1 MDVEFR
7 AGVDAVLYSGAS
19 LSDAFEIN
27 ASCRRVGPGGVAFFH
42 AHCRASTAHFFVDLG
57 DAFEHAPDAAPGSGA
72 FYLTLVPIRPRR
84 RGERRSLRTFPGVS
98 LRPSNAFNPR
108 PRRLST
114 PLLTPFNSTSIS
126 FCAQE
131 IDAQKKEEEEAKKE
145 WEKARAE
152 LEAAREARTQ
162 PTTHDDLVAYF
173 FATEFN
179 EMEYEIVKQRPKARS
194 ISHWSPYDPVRVVN
208 ADP

>member
-1 MDVEFR
+1 MLIDR
-7 AGVDAVLYSGAS
+7 KLK
-19 LSDAFEIN
+19 
-27 ASCRRVGPGGVAFFH
+27 
-42 AHCRASTAHFFVDLG
+42 
-57 DAFEHAPDAAPGSGA
+57 
-72 FYLTLVPIRPRR
+72 
-84 RGERRSLRTFPGVS
+84 
-98 LRPSNAFNPR
+98 
-108 PRRLST
+108 
-114 PLLTPFNSTSIS
+114 
-126 FCAQE
+126 AQE

-162 PTTHDDLVAYF
+162 PTTHDELVAYF

-194 ISHWSPYDPVRVVN
+194 DSSHWSPYDPVRVVN

>member
-1 MDVEFR
+1 M
-7 AGVDAVLYSGAS
+7 
-19 LSDAFEIN
+19 
-27 ASCRRVGPGGVAFFH
+27 
-42 AHCRASTAHFFVDLG
+42 
-57 DAFEHAPDAAPGSGA
+57 
-72 FYLTLVPIRPRR
+72 
-84 RGERRSLRTFPGVS
+84 S

-131 IDAQKKEEEEAKKE
+131 IDARKKEEEEAKKE

-162 PTTHDDLVAYF
+162 PTTHDELVAYF

-179 EMEYEIVKQRPKARS
+179 EMEYEIVKQRPKARFGR
-194 ISHWSPYDPVRVVN
+194 RVGFH
-208 ADP
+208 ATASAW